1 MEPAKAVSDMLC
13 TLAASEMGVVA
24 SPVHPHWEFLTKAE
38 GLSSTLVTLD
48 TDSRRMFTPFTPD
61 YTINNMSEL
70 WIKSYFLQQTC
81 RL

>member
-1 MEPAKAVSDMLC
+1 MDATKALSDTLC

-24 SPVHPHWEFLTKAE
+24 SPIHPHWEHLTKAK
-38 GLSSTLVTLD
+38 GLSSTLLTPD
-48 TDSRRMFTPFTPD
+48 TVSQRMFTPFTAD

-70 WIKSYFLQQTC
+70 WIKSYILQQTC